1 MANLNSNEVITGS
14 KTRLSY
20 VNLFEPKGFDGA
32 KPKYSA
38 ALLISKSDTETLNKI
53 KAAMQAAYEKGSYKL
68 RSSSGSVPPLES
80 LSLPLIDGDI
90 KRPGDPAYAGCFY
103 INAKNSE
110 QPKVFG
116 MDGGEVMSRS
126 EVYSGCYAR
135 AKISFYVFNRS
146 GNKGIACSLMG
157 VRKVADG
164 TPLGGSVCSADDFID
179 DMLS

>member
-103 INAKNSE
+103 IN
-110 QPKVFG
+110 
-116 MDGGEVMSRS
+116 DGGEVMSRS